1 MENYFKSEIQKV
13 TNNEIENKI
22 QKFDIYFKELVEY
35 NEKVNLTSITEKNEV
50 YEKHFIDS
58 FLPSKEIKDNSTVCD
73 IGTGAG
79 FPSIPLA
86 IINPTLKIYAVD
98 SLNKRIEFLNMLNEK
113 LNIKNVQ
120 TFHFRAEDFAKNYR
134 ESFDYCVSRAVSKL
148 NTLLEYCLPLVKV
161 GGYVL
166 AYKSLNYEE
175 EIKESKKALDV
186 LGGKIE
192 KILEYDLVKSEQKR
206 FVIVIKKTKQTP
218 KNYPRNQNKPRT
230 QPLK

>member
-1 MENYFKSEIQKV
+1 MENYFKQEIEKV
-13 TNNEIENKI
+13 TQNDIENKI
-22 QKFDIYFKELVEY
+22 KKFDIYFNELVSY

-58 FLPSKEIKDNSTVCD
+58 FLPGKEIKDNSTVCD
-73 IGTGAG
+73 VGTGAG

-113 LNIKNVQ
+113 LQVKNVQ

-148 NTLLEYCLPLVKV
+148 NTLLEYCLPLVKI

-175 EIKESKKALDV
+175 EINESKKALNV

-192 KILEYDLVKSEQKR
+192 KILEYDLIQANQKR
-206 FVIVIKKTKQTP
+206 YIIVIKKIKQTP